1 MSTRGFQLRWGA
13 AREIQEGIAVDP
25 LLVGCGLKTHDLDSP
40 RPLGRKITSS
50 LFCKS
55 TNCEP
60 TKLPHGYRTSP
71 TFVSQAINQSKQG
84 CTNSKRPLLNI
95 EHNANK
101 HYGNK
106 YKCQSI
112 FTNLQEEL
120 GI

>member
-1 MSTRGFQLRWGA
+1 M
-13 AREIQEGIAVDP
+13 
-25 LLVGCGLKTHDLDSP
+25 KTHDLDSP

-50 LFCKS
+50 LLCETTNCEP

-60 TKLPHGYRTSP
+60 TKLPHCYRTSP
-71 TFVSQAINQSKQG
+71 TSVSQAINQSINQSKQG

-95 EHNANK
+95 EQNANK

-106 YKCQSI
+106 HKCHSI
-112 FTNLQEEL
+112 FTNLQEDW